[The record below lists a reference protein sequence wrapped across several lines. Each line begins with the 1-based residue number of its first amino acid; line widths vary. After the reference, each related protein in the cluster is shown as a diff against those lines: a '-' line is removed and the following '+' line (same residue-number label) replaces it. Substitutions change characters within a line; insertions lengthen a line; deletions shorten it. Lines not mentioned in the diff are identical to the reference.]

1 MEVGQKKN
9 ISGFIS
15 CVEKKMFTIKMS
27 QLLRRCIIVLVV
39 ITGPLIGC
47 EKKSEIMQHFQGR
60 LCDKL
65 CIFSG
70 LINIVLPG
78 FNGEKS
84 L

>member
-1 MEVGQKKN
+1 MQMYYSDCSYNRPSDRVRK
-9 ISGFIS
+9 
-15 CVEKKMFTIKMS
+15 
-27 QLLRRCIIVLVV
+27 
-39 ITGPLIGC
+39 
-47 EKKSEIMQHFQGR
+47 KKSEIMQHFQGR